1 MHMTK
6 GTDRV
11 QRQRLSLFAT
21 VIFVNSA
28 MLIGEALA
36 GLWVTSH
43 NLESHHYFIDT
54 SFIVA
59 ATLFTLITN
68 TFLLRASFRPL
79 FHLLTTIREIS
90 AGNVQARAAETVST
104 PEVDELARAFNSMLD
119 RLEALRQEQTMLIL
133 QAQEEERQRIAL
145 ELHDEAGQN
154 LTALLVHMELLSQ
167 NLQVPPMSTAGPA
180 EHQRLQSDIKQLI
193 QLTQYTL
200 ENIRLLSQQLRPSV
214 LDDLG
219 LLAALRWLVEDSR
232 QRLHL
237 NVRLTIEAEGRKDF
251 PKLPPAYELAIFR
264 IAQESLTNVAR
275 HAQTDHASATLV
287 RHPSDIVLQVS
298 DNGCGYD
305 LSQHQKSLGIIGMRE
320 RARLLKGTLT
330 IHTRPGGG
338 TMVQAVLPLPEE
350 RTTIVEDTIHVNSY
364 QHIDHPGRDR

>member
-1 MHMTK
+1 VTHIAKSTNRTQK
-6 GTDRV
+6 K
-11 QRQRLSLFAT
+11 RLSLFAK
-21 VIFVNSA
+21 VILVNSV

-43 NLESHHYFIDT
+43 NLESHHYLIDT

-59 ATLFTLITN
+59 AALFTLCTN

-90 AGNVQARAAETVST
+90 TGNIQARAMETVST
-104 PEVDELARAFNSMLD
+104 PEVDELARAFNGMLD

-133 QAQEEERQRIAL
+133 QAQEEERRRIAL

-167 NLQVPPMSTAGPA
+167 NLQAPQMSAAGPA
-180 EHQRLQSDIKQLI
+180 ECQRLQSDIKQLI
-193 QLTQYTL
+193 QLTQHTL
-200 ENIRLLSQQLRPSV
+200 ENIRLLSQQLRPRV

-237 NVRLTIEAEGRKDF
+237 NVTLTVEAEGRKDF
-251 PKLPPAYELAIFR
+251 PKLPSTYDLAIFR

-275 HAQTDHASATLV
+275 HAQTDHASVTLV
-287 RHPSDIVLQVS
+287 RHSSGIDLQVS
-298 DNGCGYD
+298 DSGCGYN
-305 LSQHQKSLGIIGMRE
+305 LSQHQKSLGVVGMRE
-320 RARLLKGTLT
+320 RAHLLKGTLA

-338 TMVQAVLPLPEE
+338 TTIQAMLPLPDEH
-350 RTTIVEDTIHVNSY
+350 TTIVEDTIHVN
-364 QHIDHPGRDR
+364 

>member
-1 MHMTK
+1 MHTMKSAGRT
-6 GTDRV
+6 
-11 QRQRLSLFAT
+11 QRKRLSLFAK
-21 VIFVNSA
+21 VIFVNSV

-54 SFIVA
+54 SFIVTA
-59 ATLFTLITN
+59 ALFTLCIN

-90 AGNVQARAAETVST
+90 MGNTQARATETAST
-104 PEVDELARAFNSMLD
+104 PEVDELARAFNGMLD

-154 LTALLVHMELLSQ
+154 LTALLVHMELLNQ
-167 NLQVPPMSTAGPA
+167 HLQAPHTNIADSA
-180 EHQRLQSDIKQLI
+180 EPQRLQSDLKQLI
-193 QLTQYTL
+193 QLTQQTL

-219 LLAALRWLVEDSR
+219 LLAALRWLVEDGR

-237 NVRLTIEAEGRKDF
+237 HITLETEGIKDSF
-251 PKLPPAYELAIFR
+251 KLPATYELAIFR

-275 HAQTDHASATLV
+275 HAQTDHASIVLAC
-287 RHPSDIVLQVS
+287 RPPDIILQVS

-305 LSQHQKSLGIIGMRE
+305 LTQHQKSLGIVGMRE
-320 RARLLKGTLT
+320 RARLLKGALI
-330 IHTRPGGG
+330 IHSRMGNG
-338 TMVQAVLPLPEE
+338 TTVRAVLPQPKEH
-350 RTTIVEDTIHVNSY
+350 TTIAEDTSHVN
-364 QHIDHPGRDR
+364 